1 MLINKEKYDAVLF
14 DMDGVLTMTMKI
26 HAACWK
32 KMFDDYLHQRASGSG
47 EELRP
52 FEVATDYKA
61 YVDGKLRYD
70 GVQAFLASRGI
81 ELPYGSPV
89 DDPSQ
94 ETVCGLG
101 NRKDRMVNQ
110 LINSDGVELLEGAI
124 ELVNA
129 VRAAGIK
136 TAVVSA
142 SKNCAKIL
150 DAAGIGVL
158 FDCVVD
164 GHVAA
169 SHGLAGKPAPDTFLA
184 AARALDVEP
193 ARAVVIEDA
202 ISGVAAGRR
211 GGFGLVIGVARGANA
226 DELIHHGAD
235 VVVGD
240 LSELLPGN
248 GSG

>member
-1 MLINKEKYDAVLF
+1 MLINAEQYDAVLF

-32 KMFDDYLHQRASGSG
+32 RMFDDYLDQRASDSG
-47 EELRP
+47 EQFRP

-124 ELVNA
+124 ELVKA

-150 DAAGIGVL
+150 DAAGIGAL

-184 AARALDVEP
+184 AAGELDVEP

-202 ISGVAAGRR
+202 ISGVAAGKA
-211 GGFGLVIGVARGANA
+211 GGFALVIGI
-226 DELIHHGAD
+226 DHHGDTTALRENGAD
-235 VVVGD
+235 MVVES
-240 LSELLPGN
+240 LLELLCQPQ
-248 GSG
+248 S

>member
-1 MLINKEKYDAVLF
+1 MLINAEKHDAVLF

-32 KMFDDYLHQRASGSG
+32 KMFDDYLQQHAAESG
-47 EELRP
+47 EEFRP

-61 YVDGKLRYD
+61 HVDGKLRYD
-70 GVQAFLASRGI
+70 GVQAFLSSRGI
-81 ELPYGSPV
+81 DLPYGTPA

-94 ETVCGLG
+94 ATVCGLG
-101 NRKDRMVNQ
+101 NRKDRMINQ
-110 LINSDGVELLEGAI
+110 LIDSQGVELLEGAI
-124 ELVNA
+124 DLVKA
-129 VRAAGIK
+129 VRSAGIR

-142 SKNCAKIL
+142 SKNCTKIL
-150 DAAGIGVL
+150 DAAGIAAL

-169 SHGLAGKPAPDTFLA
+169 KLGLAGKPAPDTFLA

-202 ISGVAAGRR
+202 ISGVAAGRA
-211 GGFGLVIGVARGANA
+211 GGFALVIGI
-226 DELIHHGAD
+226 DHHGDKTALRENGAD
-235 VVVGD
+235 IVVES
-240 LSELLPGN
+240 LPELL
-248 GSG
+248 

>member
-1 MLINKEKYDAVLF
+1 MFIKAEKYDAVLF
-14 DMDGVLTMTMKI
+14 DMDGVLTMTMRI

-32 KMFDDYLHQRASGSG
+32 RMFDDYLEQRATDHG
-47 EELRP
+47 EEFRP
-52 FEVATDYKA
+52 FDVAIDYKT

-81 ELPYGSPV
+81 VLPYGNPT
-89 DDPSQ
+89 DDPTDD
-94 ETVCGLG
+94 TVCGLG

-110 LINSDGVELLEGAI
+110 LINSEGVELLPGAM
-124 ELVNA
+124 ELVQK
-129 VRAAGIK
+129 VRAAGIR

-150 DAAGIGVL
+150 DAAGIGAL

-169 SHGLAGKPAPDTFLA
+169 RDGLAGKPAPDTFLA
-184 AARALDVEP
+184 AARKLDVEP

-202 ISGVAAGRR
+202 ISGVAAGKA
-211 GGFGLVIGVARGANA
+211 GGFALVVGVDHPGANMFV
-226 DELIHHGAD
+226 EG
-235 VVVGD
+235 
-240 LSELLPGN
+240 LLGFL
-248 GSG
+248 